1 MADAPPLDP
10 KVVMVPVKRYDL
22 NLTIE
27 DIMTP
32 LTDFAN
38 KAHVGQVIANSPDM
52 QQHAANFSGLAQQV
66 LDVAKKIEA
75 ISPDILSPKPKG

>member
-1 MADAPPLDP
+1 MADAPPVDP
-10 KVVMVPVKRYDL
+10 KVVMVPVKRYDV

-32 LTDFAN
+32 LTAFVN
-38 KAHVGQVIANSPDM
+38 QTHVGQVIASSPDM
-52 QQHAANFSGLAQQV
+52 QQHAADLSGLAQRV

-75 ISPDILSPKPKG
+75 ISPNILSPKPK